1 MFHPAAASVWAVA
14 RPMPRLEPA
23 PVTRAVLSDTD
34 MVLLQEL
41 VQGWVD
47 AFRCG
52 SDGGRGRVGGPGAAV
67 VSAAGELGPDP
78 GDDGV
83 GGQAVPVVQRGQSAG
98 GEELVR
104 QSDRHDPR

>member
-1 MFHPAAASVWAVA
+1 MPALLTRAPTGGTALSRTAMSHPAAASVWAVA

-41 VQGWVD
+41 VQGWLMRSGG
-47 AFRCG
+47 A
-52 SDGGRGRVGGPGAAV
+52 SDGRGGRFGDPGAAV
-67 VSAAGELGPDP
+67 VPAAGELGPDP

-83 GGQAVPVVQRGQSAG
+83 GRQAV
-98 GEELVR
+98 
-104 QSDRHDPR
+104 